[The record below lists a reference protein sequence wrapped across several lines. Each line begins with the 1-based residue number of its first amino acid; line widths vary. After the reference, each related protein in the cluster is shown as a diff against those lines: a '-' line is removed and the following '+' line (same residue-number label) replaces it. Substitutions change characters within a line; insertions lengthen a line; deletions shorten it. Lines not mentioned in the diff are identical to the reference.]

1 MIKVLICVDAND
13 KVYLER
19 GMSMSNARILVV
31 EDERITAEDIKDG
44 LKRLGYEVPA
54 VVYSGEDAV
63 RKAKELQ
70 PDLVLMDIK
79 LEGEMDGIE
88 AAGEI
93 KKHFD
98 IPVIYLTAYSDE
110 NTLERARQT
119 DPSGYVLKEPSGFVH
134 KPFKES
140 ELHSVIELT
149 LYRHKMEKNHDQW
162 LEAMLESIND
172 ALIAADENGK
182 IRFMNHIAENITG
195 WITEEAVNK
204 DLVDVFK
211 IQKDEFS
218 AEFKFNV
225 QEYSLDR
232 VMLNDKN
239 GEKIPVSANLNHI
252 KDSKGNING
261 IALVFRNLT

>member
-1 MIKVLICVDAND
+1 
-13 KVYLER
+13 
-19 GMSMSNARILVV
+19 MSSARILVV

-44 LKRLGYEVPA
+44 LKSLGYEVPG
-54 VVYSGEDAV
+54 VVHSGEDAV
-63 RKAKELQ
+63 RKAGELR

-79 LEGEMDGIE
+79 LEGKMDGIE

-110 NTLERARQT
+110 NTLERARMT
-119 DPSGYVLKEPSGFVH
+119 EPSGYVLKEPSGFVH

-140 ELHSVIELT
+140 ELHTIIELT

-162 LEAMLESIND
+162 LETMLENVKE
-172 ALIAADENGK
+172 ALIATDENGK

-195 WITEEAVNK
+195 WIQEEAVNR
-204 DLVDVFK
+204 DLMDVFK
-211 IQKDEFS
+211 IQKD
-218 AEFKFNV
+218 KFDIN
-225 QEYSLDR
+225 EHSLDR

-239 GEKIPVSANLNHI
+239 GTKIPVSANLNHI

-261 IALVFRNLT
+261 MTLVFHNLT